1 MGDQARDSIEP
12 DDLRRGNPPDGTR
25 PPGDDTDAETL
36 DQTPPGIQADAPLPA
51 ADYELGQVLGAGGMG
66 TVYRAVQMSLE
77 KTVAVKVLKP
87 RAGPDPDSIDRFV
100 AEAKAVA
107 RMRHPNIVGIQGL
120 GRFPDGSYF
129 LVMDF
134 VEGGDLA
141 RRLTAGPLSVSEA
154 AAIVVQVA
162 DALEHAHRRGI
173 VHRDLKPSN
182 VLIDADGRAM
192 VVDFGLA
199 KRVDADPSLT
209 DPDRIVGSPR
219 YMAPE
224 QADSRWGLVGPRTDI
239 HGLGVLLYA
248 LLSGRAPYEGAGAI
262 EVMTRVASPE
272 PPPPIG
278 RPDVP
283 EAMAAIVARCL
294 SKRPE
299 DRFGSA
305 REVAEA
311 LRSVGSA
318 HSADS
323 QDVVV
328 NTPKPVITRR
338 SAAMKGRYLLLGVPS
353 LLVIALAWTAWR
365 GPTPPPGPSPIT
377 IAPPPSGPSPIAVSP
392 PPSGPG
398 PITVSWAVLRGRDG
412 RIEDL
417 VKAPGAIREG
427 DSLEIECRLSRAA
440 YPYLFWVESKGRI
453 RLIYPEANGRN
464 GPVSE
469 VPRRPIGATASRIG
483 FVARSP
489 EVGVLLVMESPLAAE
504 DLAALSSL
512 ITERKRAYRSKSMTL
527 LSRDARLPAL
537 EGRLPWI
544 DGRPI
549 SGFET
554 SSRGFEVVNPDARLL
569 QFLKPEGFPFRA
581 VRVGTIALPYE
592 SDPAPKGQ

>member
-1 MGDQARDSIEP
+1 
-12 DDLRRGNPPDGTR
+12 
-25 PPGDDTDAETL
+25 
-36 DQTPPGIQADAPLPA
+36 
-51 ADYELGQVLGAGGMG
+51 MG
-66 TVYRAVQMSLE
+66 TVYRAVQRSLE

-87 RAGPDPDSIDRFV
+87 RVGPDPDSIDRFV

-120 GRFPDGSYF
+120 GRLPDGSYF
-129 LVMDF
+129 LVMDL

-141 RRLTAGPLSVSEA
+141 RRLRAGPLSVSEA
-154 AAIVVQVA
+154 AMIVAQVA

-199 KRVDADPSLT
+199 KRVDADPGLT
-209 DPDRIVGSPR
+209 DPDRIVGTPR

-224 QADSRWGLVGPRTDI
+224 QVDGRWGLVGPRTDI

-248 LLSGRAPYEGAGAI
+248 LLSGRPPYEGGGAI

-311 LRSVGSA
+311 LRSAESA
-318 HSADS
+318 RSADS
-323 QDVVV
+323 EDLVVK
-328 NTPKPVITRR
+328 TPKPIVSRR
-338 SAAMKGRYLLLGVPS
+338 PTAMKARFLLFGVPG
-353 LLVIALAWTAWR
+353 LLVIALSWMAWR
-365 GPTPPPGPSPIT
+365 GPTRSSGPSPIT
-377 IAPPPSGPSPIAVSP
+377 VSPSPSGPSPITVSP
-392 PPSGPG
+392 PRSGPS
-398 PITVSWAVLRGRDG
+398 PITVSWAALRGRDG

-417 VKAPGAIREG
+417 MKAPGAIRQG
-427 DSLEIECRLSRAA
+427 DSLEIVCRLSRAA
-440 YPYLFWVESKGRI
+440 YPYLFWVDSKGRV
-453 RLIYPEANGRN
+453 RLIYPEENDRN
-464 GPVSE
+464 DPVSE
-469 VPRRPIGATASRIG
+469 VPRRPIVATGSRTG

-489 EVGVLLVMESPLAAE
+489 EVGVLLVMESPLPAG
-504 DLAALSSL
+504 DLAALSNL
-512 ITERKRAYRSKSMTL
+512 ITERKRVYRSKSMTM

-549 SGFET
+549 TRFET
-554 SSRGFEVVNPDARLL
+554 SSREFEVVNPDARLL

-581 VRVGTIALPYE
+581 ARVGTIALPYE